1 MKMSVIKKVYTV
13 TNSSKEKPKET
24 IIDKSNDVNL
34 IPSLKNIDFH
44 INECLFL
51 LRTNLRIR
59 CYWRLNDIVNDF
71 HFNSNKD
78 INNGMEDDYNM
89 VYHTMQDNISKE
101 NNDLNDDDGTYITA
115 DIDKINIINNAS
127 SSILFPSVLKL
138 CDDIYSFVENVD
150 YFFIYIE

>member
-59 CYWRLNDIVNDF
+59 CYWRLND
-71 HFNSNKD
+71 S
-78 INNGMEDDYNM
+78 
-89 VYHTMQDNISKE
+89 
-101 NNDLNDDDGTYITA
+101 
-115 DIDKINIINNAS
+115 
-127 SSILFPSVLKL
+127 LK
-138 CDDIYSFVENVD
+138 
-150 YFFIYIE
+150 